1 MSDVSRPIR
10 VVGIG
15 NRDRGDDA
23 LGPLVMDALDDRLP
37 VPVDV
42 VEHSGEVAGLVDLM
56 TGAEAV
62 YLVDAAVMGLEPGH
76 LRVFDASA
84 APLPALGGAFSSHAL
99 GLSEAI
105 ELARALNV
113 LPPVCRVFAVEA
125 ASFEVGD
132 GLSKPVADTIP
143 GVTQAVMD
151 AIEKDTGCR
160 IQESDDA

>member
-1 MSDVSRPIR
+1 MSNVPPPVR
-10 VVGIG
+10 VIGIG

-23 LGPLVMDALDDRLP
+23 LGPLVANALANCLP
-37 VPVDV
+37 ETVDV
-42 VEHSGEVAGLVDLM
+42 TEHSGEVAGLVDLM

-76 LRVFDASA
+76 LREFDASA

-105 ELARALNV
+105 ELARALEV

-125 ASFEVGD
+125 ASFEPGE
-132 GLSKPVADTIP
+132 GLSEPVADTIT
-143 GVTQAVMD
+143 GVTRAVID
-151 AIEKDTGCR
+151 AIERERG
-160 IQESDDA
+160 DA